1 MPQAEEARDFTKNLV
16 DGKVVKV
23 KLLRRDQY
31 GRIVGKVTTK

>member
-1 MPQAEEARDFTKNLV
+1 MPKAEEARDWTKNLV

-31 GRIVGKVTTK
+31 GRVVGKVTKR